1 MRRRGMPIARLA
13 VGTAVMAGTAG
24 AVRHHQDQ
32 KYANQAAQQQA
43 VDTSQQVAYDQ
54 QQMNAQ
60 MEAMQQ
66 QQAMLAQQQAM
77 LAQQA
82 QAQPAQVAAP
92 AADDT
97 IAQLQKLAELQK
109 AGILTEEEFAAK
121 KKQLL
126 GI

>member
-1 MRRRGMPIARLA
+1 MPIARLA
-13 VGTAVMAGTAG
+13 VGTAVVAGTAG

-32 KYANQAAQQQA
+32 KYANQAAQQEA
-43 VDTSQQVAYDQ
+43 VNTSQQVAYDQ

-82 QAQPAQVAAP
+82 QAPAPQVAAP

-109 AGILTEEEFAAK
+109 AGILTEEEFTAK